1 MTAGDD
7 APRSGGIPTEPSE
20 PPVQRPAGSPSS
32 SGAPAIPGGAPP
44 IPTPLPAEVVEVE
57 TQLLTRASIRAAEA
71 RRLAAE
77 AEERR
82 QASLAEEATMPFGV
96 RVVAAGSTVA
106 LAVLVGLS
114 ALVGP
119 NATALAVVFGG
130 VVLAWGWVRLTD
142 APSPRVTA
150 LVLAAGAVVI
160 GGAAALTRTDPY
172 LVWVP
177 VAVAVSVVAAFLQQ
191 VFRGGGRPRMTEG
204 IAASVGALAVMASGA
219 AIIPVPYYPHGGPWV
234 LVCVLAVAGAALPSV
249 LLGRVAGGW
258 VLLASILLGAAAAV
272 VTAVVVTGIP
282 LPGTVL
288 AGLLVAGI
296 SHSMSRVLLALPGAR
311 SAQAALAVGPAAVL
325 TVGVVVYLL
334 ARIVVG

>member
-1 MTAGDD
+1 VASD
-7 APRSGGIPTEPSE
+7 AER
-20 PPVQRPAGSPSS
+20 PPH
-32 SGAPAIPGGAPP
+32 
-44 IPTPLPAEVVEVE
+44 TEVVEVE

-82 QASLAEEATMPFGV
+82 RASLAEEATMPFAV
-96 RVVAAGSTVA
+96 RLLAAGATAA

-119 NATALAVVFGG
+119 NATALAVGFGG

-142 APSPRVTA
+142 APSPRVA
-150 LVLAAGAVVI
+150 AAVLAGGAVLI
-160 GGAAALTRTDPY
+160 AAAAALTRTDPY

-177 VAVAVSVVAAFLQQ
+177 SAVAVSLVAVFLHQ
-191 VFRGGGRPRMTEG
+191 VFRSGGRARLTEG
-204 IAASVGALAVMASGA
+204 IAASAGALAVMASGTT
-219 AIIPVPYYPHGGPWV
+219 IIPVPYYPHGGPWV
-234 LVCVLAVAGAALPSV
+234 LVCVLAVAAAALPAV

-258 VLLASILLGAAAAV
+258 VLLGSVILGGAAAAV
-272 VTAVVVTGIP
+272 TAVAVTGIP
-282 LPGTVL
+282 LLGSVL
-288 AGLLVAGI
+288 AGVLVAGI
-296 SHSMSRVLLALPGAR
+296 SHSMTRVLLALPGAR

-325 TVGVVVYLL
+325 SVGVIVYLL